1 MPNLV
6 SLTHP
11 SLRILDKTQTE
22 VFPISEFL
30 VKSLIHKNCHNFR
43 PRNDIDMKLDP
54 VTKFDKRKTAT
65 SKNLTMMSCQ

>member
-22 VFPISEFL
+22 VFPISE
-30 VKSLIHKNCHNFR
+30 SLIHKNCHNFR

-54 VTKFDKRKTAT
+54 VTKFDKRKERQQRQ
-65 SKNLTMMSCQ
+65 KI